1 MPARL
6 LTPPSGEP
14 IDLLTAKS
22 HLRLDTALDDA
33 YVTSLITAARMYT
46 EQVCWR
52 GMLAQTWEL
61 VLPGFLG
68 EDRFELGERARRH
81 FFLPVGYEWS
91 NADRAYR
98 FLPYMELERGQL
110 TTGAIASDAVKYI
123 DPNGVQ
129 QTLDPSIYTVDN
141 VREPSRLQLAFGQ
154 AWPLT
159 RDQWDAVRVQYQ
171 VGWVNAAAVPMPLVQ
186 AMLLLIS
193 QLYEH
198 RTPEVAG
205 IITPVQFAYDAL
217 IAPYRL
223 NRIG

>member
-6 LTPPSGEP
+6 ITPPVSEP
-14 IDLLTAKS
+14 LSLADAKA

-33 YVTSLITAARMYT
+33 YVNALIVAARQYT
-46 EQVCWR
+46 EEVCWR
-52 GMLAQTWEL
+52 GIVAQTWEL
-61 VLPGFLG
+61 VLPGFVG
-68 EDRFELGERARRH
+68 DDRFELGERARRH
-81 FFLPVGYEWS
+81 FYLPVGYEWS

-110 TTGAIASDAVKYI
+110 TTSLASDAVKYI
-123 DPNGVQ
+123 DQNGVQ
-129 QTLDPSIYTVDN
+129 QTLAQSVYVVDN
-141 VREPSRLQLAFGQ
+141 VHVPARLQLAYGQ
-154 AWPLT
+154 SWPLT

-171 VGWVNAAAVPMPLVQ
+171 VGWADADSVPLPLKQ

>member
-1 MPARL
+1 VPARL
-6 LTPPSGEP
+6 ITPPVGEP
-14 IDLLTAKS
+14 LTLAEAKA
-22 HLRLDTALDDA
+22 HLRLDAALDDA
-33 YVTSLITAARMYT
+33 YVQALITAARQYT
-46 EQVCWR
+46 EEVCWR
-52 GMLAQTWEL
+52 GILAQTWEL

-68 EDRFELGERARRH
+68 EDRFELGERSRRH
-81 FFLPVGYEWS
+81 FYLPVGYEWS

-110 TTGAIASDAVKYI
+110 TTALAVDAVKYI

-129 QTLDPSIYTVDN
+129 QTLDPSVYTVDN
-141 VREPSRLQLAFGQ
+141 VRAPARLQLAFGQ
-154 AWPLT
+154 NWPNT
-159 RDQWDAVRVQYQ
+159 RDQWDAVRIQYQ
-171 VGWVNAAAVPMPLVQ
+171 VGWADEASTPMPLKQ
-186 AMLLLIS
+186 AMLLLVS

-205 IITPVQFAYDAL
+205 VITPVQFAYDAL

>member
-6 LTPPSGEP
+6 ITPPSGEP
-14 IDLLTAKS
+14 LSLADAKA
-22 HLRLDTALDDA
+22 HLRLDTPLDDA
-33 YVTSLITAARMYT
+33 YVTSLITTARQYT
-46 EQVCWR
+46 ESVCWR

-68 EDRFELGERARRH
+68 DDRFELGERARRH

-110 TTGAIASDAVKYI
+110 TTSLASNAVKYI
-123 DPNGVQ
+123 DANGVQ
-129 QTLDPSIYTVDN
+129 QTLDPSVYVVDN
-141 VREPSRLQLAFGQ
+141 VREPARLQLAYGQ
-154 AWPLT
+154 SWPLT

-171 VGWVNAAAVPMPLVQ
+171 VGWVDAPSVPGPLKQ

-205 IITPVQFAYDAL
+205 VITPVQFAFDAL